1 VCKFKPFNK
10 HVLVKKIAEAKNAD
24 LSPVLIPEE
33 AKIGNKERYGLVK
46 FVCAASDCERF
57 LKDLNPDQPAWS
69 TQRGTMDDVF
79 TTSARNNGQASLI
92 VDQTMIEEIKIEDY
106 KFHIIHQNFIVGII
120 DE

>member
-1 VCKFKPFNK
+1 MCKFKPFNK
-10 HVLVKKIAEAKNAD
+10 HVLVKKIAETKIAD

-33 AKIGNKERYGLVK
+33 AKVKNKERYGLVK
-46 FVCAASDCERF
+46 FVCASSDCERF
-57 LKDLNPDQPAWS
+57 LKDLNPDQAAWS

>member
-1 VCKFKPFNK
+1 MCKFKPFNK
-10 HVLVKKIAEAKNAD
+10 HVLVKKIAEAKSAD

-33 AKIGNKERYGLVK
+33 AKVKNKERYGLVK
-46 FVCAASDCERF
+46 FVCASSDCERI
-57 LKDLNPDQPAWS
+57 LKDLNPGQAAWT

-79 TTSARNNGQASLI
+79 TTSAHERGQISLI